1 MISAKVLVV
10 EDHPIVAHVLQQQL
24 LKFGYEVFGTAA
36 SGEQALRQ
44 IESAQPDI
52 ILMDIR
58 LEGQIDGIET
68 ATRILRGHP
77 IPVVYLTSSAAEETL
92 ERARDTKPYGYLIKP
107 FNDRELHAT

>member
-10 EDHPIVAHVLQQQL
+10 EDDPIVANVLQEQL

-44 IESAQPDI
+44 IENSQPDL

-58 LEGQIDGIET
+58 IEGPIDGIET
-68 ATRILRGHP
+68 ATRILRDHH
-77 IPVVYLTSSAAEETL
+77 IPVIYLTASAAEETL
-92 ERARDTKPYGYLIKP
+92 ERARDTKPYGYLVKP
-107 FNDRELHAT
+107 F